1 LGSIEG
7 AVVGDGATR
16 RRSGIALGAVVG
28 AALLAFPW
36 VFEKP
41 YPRDV
46 LIRIFLYAL
55 LAQAWNL
62 LGGYC
67 GQISL
72 GNAVFFGIGAYTS
85 SVLSLWWGVSPWL
98 GMAAGM
104 ALAVLVSQAIGY
116 PCFRLRGHYFAIATI
131 GIGEIVQTVAIN
143 WDAIGGA
150 RGVWLPIK
158 AETLGNF
165 QFHRTKWVY
174 YYIALALVAAVFGA
188 TALVERSRLGYYFR
202 AIREDPDAAQS
213 LGIPLTRYKLLAIAG
228 SAAFTALGGTFYA
241 QYVLFIDPESVLPTS
256 LSILVCLVAVLGGVG
271 TLWGPALGAAV
282 LISLSETT
290 RIWLGGTGRA
300 VDLMLYGALIV
311 LVAVFQPR
319 GLMGLVGR
327 FARRPGRPAPPGPV
341 AVPQGTG

>member
-1 LGSIEG
+1 MMGHT
-7 AVVGDGATR
+7 AVNR
-16 RRSGIALGAVVG
+16 RARIALGAGLGV
-28 AALLAFPW
+28 ALLAFPW

-46 LIRIFLYAL
+46 MIRIFLYTL

-85 SVLSLWWGVSPWL
+85 SVLSLKWGVSPWL

-104 ALAVLVSQAIGY
+104 TLAVLVSQAIGY

-158 AETLGNF
+158 PETLVNF
-165 QFHRTKWVY
+165 QFHRAKWVY
-174 YYIALALVAAVFGA
+174 YYIALALLVAVFGA
-188 TALVERSRLGYYFR
+188 TALIERSRLGYYFR

-213 LGIPLTRYKLLAIAG
+213 LGVPLTRYKLLAIAG

-256 LSILVCLVAVLGGVG
+256 LSILICLVAVLGGVG

-290 RIWLGGTGRA
+290 RIWLGGTGKA
-300 VDLMLYGALIV
+300 VDLMIYGALIV

-327 FARRPGRPAPPGPV
+327 LGRRPDRSAPPGPV
-341 AVPQGTG
+341 VASPSAG